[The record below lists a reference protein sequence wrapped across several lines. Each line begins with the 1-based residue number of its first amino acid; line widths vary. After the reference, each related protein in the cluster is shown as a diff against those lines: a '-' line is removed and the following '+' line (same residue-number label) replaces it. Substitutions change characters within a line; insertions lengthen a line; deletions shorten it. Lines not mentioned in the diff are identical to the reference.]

1 MSKYF
6 YTTDE
11 MESLFR
17 SRDLEY
23 PSQYSLDELQ
33 KIFLEKYETLSRN
46 SKWALKTLIKRSKR
60 ESVKN
65 DEEST

>member
-1 MSKYF
+1 M
-6 YTTDE
+6 
-11 MESLFR
+11 
-17 SRDLEY
+17 
-23 PSQYSLDELQ
+23 QYSLDELQ

-46 SKWALKTLIKRSKR
+46 SKWALKTQIKRNKK